1 MTDRLAWGGAS
12 CERGG
17 HLAQIA
23 WIVPTDDEF
32 LPKVDADAEL
42 A

>member
-1 MTDRLAWGGAS
+1 LAK
-12 CERGG
+12 
-17 HLAQIA
+17 IA
-23 WIVPTDDEF
+23 WNVPTDHEF

>member
-1 MTDRLAWGGAS
+1 VTDCLAWRVAS

-23 WIVPTDDEF
+23 WNVPTDHEF
-32 LPKVDADAEL
+32 LPKVDANAEL
-42 A
+42 V